1 MADHQ
6 PPQAEQDQIATSMV
20 VGTVNLPLCLLS
32 EEQTLLTAA
41 AAVCLLSEELP
52 LLTAAAAAIAVGSRR
67 PQTAAT
73 KAGRDDTSQT

>member
-1 MADHQ
+1 MRLDFHPKSKNPSQHGGNHQ

-20 VGTVNLPLCLLS
+20 VGTVNLPLSLLS
-32 EEQTLLTAA
+32 EEQTLLA
-41 AAVCLLSEELP
+41 
-52 LLTAAAAAIAVGSRR
+52 AAAAAIAAGSRR